1 MAKHRENAKQS
12 ALKSARL
19 RFLVFVRGE
28 MVLVAASIWEFQAG
42 CFERE
47 KKTSSPHSIYC
58 FALALG
64 LAIAR

>member
-28 MVLVAASIWEFQAG
+28 MVLVAASIWEFQVG
-42 CFERE
+42 CFE
-47 KKTSSPHSIYC
+47 KKKRALRIVYC